1 MPLRPLESM
10 THPPDLFGN
19 SLLSV
24 PDTRWWVFQTRP
36 RSEKAFSTLLARR
49 GAPYFLPLITRKWR
63 KNGRA
68 FESQTPLFANYV
80 FVPGPHE
87 VRDLAFGTGLVVR
100 EVKSDDQQRLGRQ
113 LAGVHAVLNGGDDP
127 RLETELLAGDPV
139 VIVDGPYAGVEG
151 VFLNKGDG
159 VRVLV
164 EVSMLG
170 QGVSVA
176 VDRWTVRP
184 KDGPG
189 PSR

>member
-19 SLLSV
+19 PLLSA

-36 RSEKAFSTLLARR
+36 RSEKAFATVMSRR
-49 GAPYFLPLITRKWR
+49 GATYFLPLITRKWR

-80 FVPGPHE
+80 FVPGTHD
-87 VRDLAFGTGLVVR
+87 VRDIAFGTGLAVR
-100 EVKSDDQQRLGRQ
+100 DVKSDDQEQLGRQ
-113 LAGVHAVLNGGDDP
+113 LAGVHAVLTGGDDP
-127 RLETELLAGDPV
+127 RHETDLVAGDRV

-151 VFLNKGDG
+151 VYLNRGDG

-164 EVSMLG
+164 EVSLLG

-176 VDRWTVRP
+176 IDRWTVRP
-184 KDGPG
+184 RDVPVL
-189 PSR
+189 SR